1 MPGASI
7 LQPNRSTTP
16 SFDSSPENAA
26 TAAREKH
33 AARGI
38 HFEGDIMAGCNI
50 GNVWLW
56 LCFFWCEYYV
66 SISIY
71 DINICLEGGLPILER
86 EIYLDCRCAFSGKD
100 SWTNHT
106 LKGSNSNYDS
116 WLCWLHFPF
125 HLEKTTES
133 FESFV
138 KLSSLWYRFNHSWS
152 VAATYIVASIF
163 HLKSNKLR
171 SVCPLVTVLLVCM
184 FQAQTQ
190 VELGILT
197 ILVLPSMQE
206 SAWFGAGL
214 SWTTNTA
221 ILWGIPAGESEQ
233 KIAWWADTHLVA
245 RSASHHYPQHT
256 LWQVCWT
263 GCLVNMGKAL
273 YHHTLSFWSVI
284 SGYLFP
290 IRNFIAII
298 TQVKFQKNQKIA
310 EEILKFW
317 IPSFPCWPTLASW

>member
-1 MPGASI
+1 MGSWHVKAGLLGMMLLRKSYLDDARCFHPPTKPINNSVLWFIARECS
-7 LQPNRSTTP
+7 
-16 SFDSSPENAA
+16 DSSERK
-26 TAAREKH
+26 ARCKGH
-33 AARGI
+33 P
-38 HFEGDIMAGCNI
+38 
-50 GNVWLW
+50 LW
-56 LCFFWCEYYV
+56 RRHHGRLQHWKCLALTLLFLMWILCI

-86 EIYLDCRCAFSGKD
+86 EIYLDCRFAFSGKD

-106 LKGSNSNYDS
+106 LEGSNSNYDS
-116 WLCWLHFPF
+116 WLCWLHLPF
-125 HLEKTTES
+125 RLEKATES

-138 KLSSLWYRFNHSWS
+138 KLSSLWYRFNHRWS
-152 VAATYIVASIF
+152 IAVTYIVASIF
-163 HLKSNKLR
+163 HLKSNKLG

-214 SWTTNTA
+214 SWTTDTA

-233 KIAWWADTHLVA
+233 KIAWCADTHLVA
-245 RSASHHYPQHT
+245 RSASHHYPQHA

-273 YHHTLSFWSVI
+273 
-284 SGYLFP
+284 
-290 IRNFIAII
+290 
-298 TQVKFQKNQKIA
+298 
-310 EEILKFW
+310 
-317 IPSFPCWPTLASW
+317 